1 MTIQQIISDILLKE
15 KMTQYQL
22 AKRIGVSKQA
32 VSQLLKA
39 NDASFMRVLQILE
52 ALGYE
57 FVIRKEKK

>member
-1 MTIQQIISDILLKE
+1 MTIQQIIQDILLKE

>member
-1 MTIQQIISDILLKE
+1 MTIQQIITDILLKE